1 MVEIVGNLYEM
12 EGVSKVGLVDV
23 EAGLETKELLSQD
36 TALERATAVFALLD
50 VNDDGELNEDEFVEG
65 CLKDQNLI
73 NLLNSGTCS
82 ERRVSTTEEN

>member
-1 MVEIVGNLYEM
+1 M
-12 EGVSKVGLVDV
+12 
-23 EAGLETKELLSQD
+23 
-36 TALERATAVFALLD
+36 ERATAVFTLLD